1 MARLDVTEIFHGI
14 SYPGH
19 LHTQDSFQHA
29 LKFPFQDTDVL
40 IVSYPKS
47 GTTWMQE
54 IVTLISSRGDP
65 HLSQSSPNWTRAPW
79 LEQYYCADLLKSST
93 STPRVLTTH
102 LPHDLLGPALQESKA
117 RIIYVSRNPKDV
129 LVSFYHFHKMANFL
143 PDAGSFPE
151 FLHQFLEGTC
161 KLTFFCFYNIFIV
174 FLKFGFP
181 PPAPHLFC
189 SVHFGSWFDHIK
201 GWTSQAAAL
210 NLLHV
215 TYEEMSKD
223 LHGTINRVSSFL
235 QRPLLEH
242 ELNNCVTHCS
252 FSCMKDN
259 KMINY
264 SLIPDEILDHSKGCF
279 MRKGEIGDWKNMF
292 TEEQNRYFD
301 TVLKSKMQDC
311 ILKFVWEKPENEE
324 SQLKD

>member
-14 SYPGH
+14 LFPGH
-19 LHTQDSFQHA
+19 LHTQDSLQLA
-29 LKFPFQDTDVL
+29 LKFLFQDTDVL

-54 IVTLISSRGDP
+54 IVTLISNRGDP
-65 HLSQSSPNWTRAPW
+65 HQSQTIPNWTRAPW
-79 LEQYYCADLLKSST
+79 LEQYYCADLLKTST
-93 STPRVLTTH
+93 SAPRVLTTH
-102 LPHDLLGPALQESKA
+102 LPHSLLGPALQSSKA

-151 FLHQFLEGTC
+151 FLKQFLDGT
-161 KLTFFCFYNIFIV
+161 L
-174 FLKFGFP
+174 
-181 PPAPHLFC
+181 
-189 SVHFGSWFDHIK
+189 HFGSWFDHIK

-215 TYEEMSKD
+215 TYEEMSLD

-242 ELNNCVTHCS
+242 ELNDCVKHCS
-252 FSCMKDN
+252 FSSMKDN

-264 SLIPDEILDHSKGCF
+264 TLIPDEILDHSKGCF
-279 MRKGEIGDWKNMF
+279 MRKGVIGDWKNMF
-292 TEEQNRYFD
+292 TEEQNRNFD
-301 TVLKSKMQDC
+301 SVFKFKMQDC
-311 ILKFVWEKPENEE
+311 TLKFEALPQ
-324 SQLKD
+324 SLQLNVNSWASLQRLPLPQLHFMIY

>member
-1 MARLDVTEIFHGI
+1 MARLDVTEVFHGI

-19 LHTQDSFQHA
+19 LHTQDSLHHA

-143 PDAGSFPE
+143 PDPGSFPE
-151 FLHQFLEGTC
+151 FLHQFLEGT
-161 KLTFFCFYNIFIV
+161 L
-174 FLKFGFP
+174 
-181 PPAPHLFC
+181 
-189 SVHFGSWFDHIK
+189 HFGSWFDHIK

-210 NLLHV
+210 NLFFLY
-215 TYEEMSKD
+215 TYNFTN
-223 LHGTINRVSSFL
+223 LVSSFL

-242 ELNNCVTHCS
+242 ELNNCVKHCS

-292 TEEQNRYFD
+292 TGEQNRYFD
-301 TVLKSKMQDC
+301 TVFKSKMQDC
-311 ILKFVWEKPENEE
+311 ILKLVWEKPENEE
-324 SQLKD
+324 SELKD

>member
-14 SYPGH
+14 LFPGH
-19 LHTQDSFQHA
+19 LHTQDSLRLALRFQ
-29 LKFPFQDTDVL
+29 FQDTDVL

-54 IVTLISSRGDP
+54 IVTLISNRGDP
-65 HLSQSSPNWTRAPW
+65 HQSQTIPNWTRAPW
-79 LEQYYCADLLKSST
+79 LEQYYCADLLKTST
-93 STPRVLTTH
+93 SAPRVLTTH
-102 LPHDLLGPALQESKA
+102 LPHNLLGPALQSSEA

-129 LVSFYHFHKMANFL
+129 LVSFYHFHKIANFL

-151 FLHQFLEGTC
+151 FLKQFLEGT
-161 KLTFFCFYNIFIV
+161 L
-174 FLKFGFP
+174 
-181 PPAPHLFC
+181 
-189 SVHFGSWFDHIK
+189 HFGSWFDHIK

-210 NLLHV
+210 NLLHL
-215 TYEEMSKD
+215 TYEEMSLD

-242 ELNNCVTHCS
+242 ELNDCVKHCS
-252 FSCMKDN
+252 FSSMKDN

-264 SLIPDEILDHSKGCF
+264 TLIPKEILDHSKGCF

-292 TEEQNRYFD
+292 TVEQNRHFD
-301 TVLKSKMQDC
+301 SVFKFKMQDC
-311 ILKFVWEKPENEE
+311 TLKFVWEKPEKEKSE
-324 SQLKD
+324 FKG

>member
-14 SYPGH
+14 LFPGH
-19 LHTQDSFQHA
+19 LHTQDSLQLA
-29 LKFPFQDTDVL
+29 LKFLFQDTDVL

-65 HLSQSSPNWTRAPW
+65 HLSQTIPNWTRAPW
-79 LEQYYCADLLKSST
+79 LEQYYCADLLKTST

-102 LPHDLLGPALQESKA
+102 LPHHLLGPALQGTKA

-151 FLHQFLEGTC
+151 FLNQFLQGT
-161 KLTFFCFYNIFIV
+161 L
-174 FLKFGFP
+174 
-181 PPAPHLFC
+181 
-189 SVHFGSWFDHIK
+189 HFGSWFDHVR
-201 GWTSQAAAL
+201 GWTNQAAAL
-210 NLLHV
+210 SLLHV
-215 TYEEMSKD
+215 SYEEMSMN
-223 LHGTINRVSSFL
+223 LHGAINRVSSFL

-242 ELNNCVTHCS
+242 ELNDCVKHCS

-264 SLIPDEILDHSKGCF
+264 TLIPDEILDHSKGCF
-279 MRKGEIGDWKNMF
+279 MRKGEIGDWKTMF
-292 TEEQNRYFD
+292 TEEQNQYFD
-301 TVLKSKMQDC
+301 SVFKSRMQDC
-311 ILKFVWEKPENEE
+311 TLKFVWEKTEKEE
-324 SQLKD
+324 LKVSKE